1 MKRIKERNIFVII
14 ILGLIIKRAKE
25 ERIIMR
31 IIIRL
36 IYDDDIKLIYMFKVT
51 FNGYLMSKEK

>member
-1 MKRIKERNIFVII
+1 MKMKRIKERNIFVII
-14 ILGLIIKRAKE
+14 ILGLITKRAKE
-25 ERIIMR
+25 ER